1 MVQYTNKW
9 LTDTLLQK
17 ARLDASLNEYISKAG
32 GGVMSGDL
40 DVSTADASLIISGFQ
55 DGSTFYLTS
64 DLTGTLRAYVV
75 T

>member
-17 ARLDASLNEYISKAG
+17 QHFDASMNIYLVNG
-32 GGVMSGDL
+32 GTMSGDL